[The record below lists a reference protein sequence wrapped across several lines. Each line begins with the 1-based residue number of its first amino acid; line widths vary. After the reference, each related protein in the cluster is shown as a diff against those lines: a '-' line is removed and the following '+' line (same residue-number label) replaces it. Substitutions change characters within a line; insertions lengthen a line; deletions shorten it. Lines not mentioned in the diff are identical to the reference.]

1 MLLLIVGLAASDP
14 VEAALKY
21 RFTTTTEGTYG
32 RRAAGTVVVD
42 GAKWRMTYDSD
53 SEAVTDLTSIIGT
66 GEGLIALNE
75 QNQTWFRLM
84 SRKRIAIADRL
95 FTFGEGARASK
106 VNVFA
111 EPAEA
116 GSSMTRVTFS
126 YRLATTVSSMK
137 VGGDVWGE
145 VRVWTTARVP
155 AELPWKPFELRTGFD
170 EVDRTL
176 DAAMAKIAG
185 SVWQSEIEVS
195 RRLDGGAI
203 LKQRVRRTISDVT
216 TISVHAALFAV
227 PSTYRYQE
235 PVIGAPGASQAR
247 GSPRHPLPRRKLPAH
262 RERRRQD
269 RRRRVA
275 GGVGEVDLQVDARPV
290 HVRHLRQVGVE

>member
-1 MLLLIVGLAASDP
+1 MILRHSRVLLLIVGLAASASA
-14 VEAALKY
+14 EAALKY
-21 RFTTTTEGTYG
+21 RFTTATEGTYA
-32 RRAAGTVVVD
+32 RRATGTVVVD
-42 GAKWRMTYDSD
+42 GAQWRLTYDSD
-53 SEAVTDLTSIIGT
+53 SEDVTDLTSIIGT

-75 QNQTWFRLM
+75 QNRTWFRLT

-106 VNVFA
+106 LNVFV

-116 GSSMTRVTFS
+116 GNAMTRVTLS
-126 YRLATTVSSMK
+126 YRLATTVSSIK
-137 VGGDVWGE
+137 VDGDVWGE
-145 VRVWTTARVP
+145 IRIWTTAQGP

-170 EVDRTL
+170 EVDRAL

-203 LKQRVRRTISDVT
+203 LKQLVRRTITDVS
-216 TISVHAALFAV
+216 TIAADAALFTV

-235 PVIGAPGASQAR
+235 PVIGAPGVT
-247 GSPRHPLPRRKLPAH
+247 P
-262 RERRRQD
+262 
-269 RRRRVA
+269 
-275 GGVGEVDLQVDARPV
+275 PV
-290 HVRHLRQVGVE
+290 PK